1 MIGQSL
7 AILVVVALV
16 AIGVGGLAAP
26 RRASDEYGVV
36 IDDVRALGLIR
47 AMAVRD
53 VVLGVLLALLV
64 LTAPRAILGL
74 AMCLTALVAA
84 VDLVVVTADRTS
96 MSRSAM
102 NRASVLHGGG
112 MIGLLVAGGVLW
124 AGY

>member
-7 AILVVVALV
+7 AGLAVVALV

-36 IDDVRALGLIR
+36 LDDVRALGLVR

-53 VVLGVLLALLV
+53 VVLGVLLGLLA
-64 LTAPRAILGL
+64 LTATRAVLGVAL
-74 AMCLTALVAA
+74 CLTALVAA
-84 VDLVVVTADRTS
+84 VDLFVVTTDRTAT
-96 MSRSAM
+96 SRSAM

-112 MIGLLVAGGVLW
+112 LIGLLVAAGVVW
-124 AGY
+124 TGW

>member
-7 AILVVVALV
+7 TALVVVALV

-36 IDDVRALGLIR
+36 LDDARALGLIR

-53 VVLGVLLALLV
+53 LVLGVLLGLLA
-64 LTAPRAILGL
+64 LTATRAILAL

-84 VDLVVVTADRTS
+84 VDLVVVTADRIGT
-96 MSRSAM
+96 SRSGM
-102 NRASVLHGGG
+102 NRASLLHGGG
-112 MIGLLVAGGVLW
+112 LTGLLVAAGVLW
-124 AGY
+124 AGW